1 MPNKIFNIFSNDT
14 FDQAGT
20 YFDAFSKDDQREY
33 YWNKTLK
40 RKVYNLYLLPWRGND
55 KKTLNDWE
63 QLINSKYPDKLI
75 DTLNIIHN
83 DYPEKKFLDDTTVEY
98 ITAILN
104 FYRYVMQQES
114 YQVYGNKCKTIREV
128 ERFVGFT
135 IADLLHDMIQS
146 WNEEYTKELDSAGRP
161 YKKTECYNYHITSAI
176 WGMIQYNDYLEDLF
190 NKWKKETGFFKKMK
204 LEESLNFEEGNYFDT
219 FSKEQT
225 AEKQIYEA
233 KQTALNLFE
242 EYLNNHQHWND
253 EITMEKLFPGN
264 SDSLSKE
271 IMIKIGV
278 YDHVNRILNFL
289 KNECLSLNL
298 IDDVHLKEILDTYN
312 YLCKT
317 GAWIRLF
324 GFSNIL
330 SRVMVKISYYGEKD
344 EDRLTE
350 TWDQLL
356 AIIPGWLGKRIRF
369 TTEKNLTESL
379 DYSEEGNYFDTFSK
393 DNAKEQVK
401 QSIIEDLEKL
411 LKEYNIL
418 NTDSTGIAI
427 INDVFS
433 YHKESS
439 TDPVKFMNTVID
451 ILKRLYYFD
460 NKTGWLD
467 TELMTEIITIND
479 LYSKPSL
486 YPVNSDIAR
495 DGMWTLMK
503 HPYESEFIEKTIIE
517 SLCVELLYQNRYKT
531 IMAPDVFFKGQKK
544 ESPYIKWREDPKER
558 KQFILNSLEK
568 LKDDIYIHYY
578 KDPTHSGR
586 IENEPEWY
594 IAMCRAEY
602 EKNRLNLL
610 VNAGDFND

>member
-1 MPNKIFNIFSNDT
+1 MSKKVFNIFSDST
-14 FDQAGT
+14 FDQGGT
-20 YFDAFSKDDQREY
+20 YFDTFSKDDQREY

-40 RKVYNLYLLPWRGND
+40 RKVYNLYLMPWRGNE
-55 KKTLNDWE
+55 KKSLQDWE
-63 QLINSKYPDKLI
+63 KIMNSRYPDKLVEV
-75 DTLNIIHN
+75 LNIILK
-83 DYPEKKFLDDTTVEY
+83 DYPDKGFIDTTTVEY
-98 ITAILN
+98 ITAMFN

-128 ERFVGFT
+128 ERFIGFVIT
-135 IADLLHDMIQS
+135 DILHDMVQA
-146 WNEEYTKELDSAGRP
+146 WDMEGTKELDSVGRP
-161 YKKTECYNYHITSAI
+161 YKKDERYNYHVTSFI

-204 LEESLNFEEGNYFDT
+204 VNEALEFEDENYFDT

-225 AEKQIYEA
+225 IEKQIYEA

-242 EYLNNHQHWND
+242 EYLNNHQYWND
-253 EITMEKLFPGN
+253 EITMETLFPGN

-289 KNECLSLNL
+289 KKECLSLNL
-298 IDDVHLKEILDTYN
+298 IDDVHLKKILDTYN
-312 YLCKT
+312 YLCET

-330 SRVMVKISYYGEKD
+330 SRAMVKIGYYGEKD

-393 DNAKEQVK
+393 DNSREQVR
-401 QSIIEDLEKL
+401 QSLIDELITL
-411 LKEYNIL
+411 LKKHNIL

-427 INDVFS
+427 INYVFS

-439 TDPVKFMNTVID
+439 IDPVKFMNTVID

-467 TELMTEIITIND
+467 TELMTEIITVND
-479 LYSKPSL
+479 LYSKTTL
-486 YPVNSDIAR
+486 YPVNSEFAIH
-495 DGMWTLMK
+495 GMWTLMK

-517 SLCVELLYQNRYKT
+517 CLCVELLYQNRYKT
-531 IMAPDVFFKGQKK
+531 IMAPDVFFKDQKK
-544 ESPYIKWREDPKER
+544 ESAYIKWREDPKER
-558 KQFILNSLEK
+558 KQFILNLLDK
-568 LKDDIYIHYY
+568 LKNDIYIHYY

-586 IENEPEWY
+586 TVNEPEWY
-594 IAMCRAEY
+594 TAMCREVY
-602 EKNRLNLL
+602 EKNKLNLL
-610 VNAGDFND
+610 INKE